1 MKNEKENE
9 NSEKQS
15 FATSPVA
22 VKRDKLIQTKFDKYA
37 ISAKTE
43 NIILRNENFKIITK
57 HKRFSNPKPHEVVL
71 ACPENVTYFTGL
83 SPALFWILYNF

>member
-15 FATSPVA
+15 FATPPVA

-57 HKRFSNPKPHEVVL
+57 QTL
-71 ACPENVTYFTGL
+71 Q
-83 SPALFWILYNF
+83 

>member
-43 NIILRNENFKIITK
+43 NIILRNENFKNHHKTNASVIQSHTK
-57 HKRFSNPKPHEVVL
+57 
-71 ACPENVTYFTGL
+71 
-83 SPALFWILYNF
+83 